1 MRGSGPGDGEKVE
14 EMNAG
19 SEHTDA
25 VPLASRQTQPPEETQ
40 VLPQAQAQEREEAAE
55 REDAREPEETIEP
68 VVEAAT
74 IEDAVLDTAPASPFA
89 EPAAKHGPHT
99 DPVPLRAPSEPPATG
114 TFSAERLA
122 AKALEARL
130 LGGERKL
137 RRREVAAGAGLSLL
151 SARKLWRAL
160 GFPNLGDEDVAFTE
174 RDQAALST
182 VVDLVRTGKL
192 TEEAAISVTRSIG
205 QMTDRMVV
213 WQIEALVED
222 MVHQQGV
229 PDAVARKRLVNELPA
244 LVDALEEML
253 VYSWRRQLNAGVQ
266 RLAVRAEAGLQA
278 SEEGREGDEDD
289 APLPLARAVGFAD
302 LVSYTSLSR
311 RMNEKTLA
319 QLVQRFENKCAEII
333 SVGGGR
339 LVKTVGDEVLYIA
352 ETPAA
357 GAEIS
362 LALAE
367 AFTQDEIL
375 PEARVSL
382 VWGRILSRLGD
393 IYGPTV
399 NLAARLTALADP
411 GTVLVDS
418 VTAAALD
425 SDERF
430 VLVPQPVETV
440 RGFGEILPVL
450 LSRGSGRGLV
460 LD

>member
-1 MRGSGPGDGEKVE
+1 MSVEDQPSGEDLDQEF
-14 EMNAG
+14 
-19 SEHTDA
+19 DA
-25 VPLASRQTQPPEETQ
+25 VPEPSVDEDT
-40 VLPQAQAQEREEAAE
+40 EAG
-55 REDAREPEETIEP
+55 P
-68 VVEAAT
+68 
-74 IEDAVLDTAPASPFA
+74 APASVPT
-89 EPAAKHGPHT
+89 GP
-99 DPVPLRAPSEPPATG
+99 PTG
-114 TFSAERLA
+114 VMSAERLA
-122 AKALEARL
+122 IKALEAKL

-137 RRREVAAGAGLSLL
+137 RRREVAAGAGVSIL
-151 SARKLWRAL
+151 SARKIWRAL
-160 GFPNLGDEDVAFTE
+160 GFPNFGDEDVAFTE
-174 RDQAALST
+174 RDQDALSSIL
-182 VVDLVRTGKL
+182 DLVRAGLL

-222 MVHQQGV
+222 MVSEQGI
-229 PDAVARKRLVNELPA
+229 PDAVARKQLVRQLPA
-244 LVDALEEML
+244 LVDSLEEIL
-253 VYSWRRQLNAGVQ
+253 VYSYRRQLNAGVQ

-289 APLPLARAVGFAD
+289 SPLPLARAVGFAD

-362 LALAE
+362 LALAQ
-367 AFTQDEIL
+367 AFTEDEIL
-375 PEARVSL
+375 PQCRVSM

-399 NLAARLTALADP
+399 NLAARLTTLAQP
-411 GTVLVDS
+411 GTVLVDAM
-418 VTAAALD
+418 TAAALGQD
-425 SDERF
+425 DRF
-430 VLVPQPVETV
+430 VLVPQKSENV
-440 RGFGEILPVL
+440 RGFGEIHPVML
-450 LSRGSGRGLV
+450 ARGRGRGLV

>member
-1 MRGSGPGDGEKVE
+1 
-14 EMNAG
+14 MNDEDQQERQDA
-19 SEHTDA
+19 A
-25 VPLASRQTQPPEETQ
+25 VPAAPESAR
-40 VLPQAQAQEREEAAE
+40 PYAA
-55 REDAREPEETIEP
+55 P
-68 VVEAAT
+68 
-74 IEDAVLDTAPASPFA
+74 
-89 EPAAKHGPHT
+89 
-99 DPVPLRAPSEPPATG
+99 PVPGFSVAANPPTG
-114 TFSAERLA
+114 TLSAERLA
-122 AKALEARL
+122 AKALETRL

-160 GFPNLGDEDVAFTE
+160 GFPNFGDDDVAFTE

-182 VVDLVRTGKL
+182 VVDLVRSGML

-222 MVHQQGV
+222 MVHEQGV
-229 PDAVARKRLVNELPA
+229 TDAVARKQLVNDLPA

-319 QLVQRFENKCAEII
+319 RLVQRFENKCAEII

-362 LALAE
+362 LALAQ
-367 AFTQDEIL
+367 AFTEDEIL
-375 PEARVSL
+375 PEARVAM

-399 NLAARLTALADP
+399 NLAARLTTLADP

-418 VTAAALD
+418 MTASALD
-425 SDERF
+425 RDERF
-430 VLVPQPVETV
+430 VLVPQPAENV
-440 RGFGEILPVL
+440 RGFGEIHPVL
-450 LSRGSGRGLV
+450 LSRGLGKGLI

>member
-1 MRGSGPGDGEKVE
+1 
-14 EMNAG
+14 MNAENVRQEAELMAEEP
-19 SEHTDA
+19 SQVPDA
-25 VPLASRQTQPPEETQ
+25 
-40 VLPQAQAQEREEAAE
+40 
-55 REDAREPEETIEP
+55 
-68 VVEAAT
+68 VVEAAAL
-74 IEDAVLDTAPASPFA
+74 EAAVLDTVDEGGIAALSDDVSSREAADDATLAGTGEAPDDAEADGAATAPATA
-89 EPAAKHGPHT
+89 VEPTAAATDDGPT
-99 DPVPLRAPSEPPATG
+99 ADAATAPTG
-114 TFSAERLA
+114 TVSAERLA
-122 AKALEARL
+122 AKALETRL

-160 GFPNLGDEDVAFTE
+160 GFANLGDEDVAFTE
-174 RDQAALST
+174 RDQEALST
-182 VVDLVRTGKL
+182 IVDLVRTGKL
-192 TEEAAISVTRSIG
+192 TEEAAISITRAIG

-222 MVHQQGV
+222 MVQNQGLT
-229 PDAVARKRLVNELPA
+229 DAVARKRLVSELPS
-244 LVDALEEML
+244 LVEPLEEIL
-253 VYSWRRQLNAGVQ
+253 VYSWRRQLNAAVQ
-266 RLAVRAEAGLQA
+266 RLAVRAEAGLQS

-362 LALAE
+362 LALAR
-367 AFTQDEIL
+367 AFTEDEIL
-375 PEARVSL
+375 PEARVAM

-418 VTAAALD
+418 MTAAALEN
-425 SDERF
+425 DERF
-430 VLVPQPVETV
+430 VLVPRPAEDV
-440 RGFGEILPVL
+440 RGFGEIQPVQLLP
-450 LSRGSGRGLV
+450 GSGRGLI

>member
-1 MRGSGPGDGEKVE
+1 
-14 EMNAG
+14 MNDDDPRSNRA
-19 SEHTDA
+19 TDA
-25 VPLASRQTQPPEETQ
+25 VEVT
-40 VLPQAQAQEREEAAE
+40 
-55 REDAREPEETIEP
+55 DA
-68 VVEAAT
+68 VVEA
-74 IEDAVLDTAPASPFA
+74 
-89 EPAAKHGPHT
+89 PHT
-99 DPVPLRAPSEPPATG
+99 G
-114 TFSAERLA
+114 TLSAERIA
-122 AKALEARL
+122 AKTLEARL

-160 GFPNLGDEDVAFTE
+160 GFPNLGDDDVAFTE
-174 RDQAALST
+174 RDQAALNT
-182 VVDLVRTGKL
+182 VVDLVRSGNL
-192 TEEAAISVTRSIG
+192 TEDAAISVTRAIG

-222 MVHQQGV
+222 MVHEQGLT
-229 PDAVARKRLVNELPA
+229 DAQARKRLVHELPA
-244 LVDALEEML
+244 LVDPLEQML

-319 QLVQRFENKCAEII
+319 KLVQRFENKCAEII

-367 AFTQDEIL
+367 AFTRDEIL
-375 PEARVSL
+375 PEARVAM

-399 NLAARLTALADP
+399 NLAARLTTLADP

-418 VTAAALD
+418 MTAAALD
-425 SDERF
+425 QDERF
-430 VLVPQPVETV
+430 VLIPQEVENV
-440 RGFGEILPVL
+440 RGFGEIQPVVL
-450 LSRGSGRGLV
+450 ARGQGKGLV

>member
-1 MRGSGPGDGEKVE
+1 MSVEDQQSGEDLDQEF
-14 EMNAG
+14 
-19 SEHTDA
+19 DA
-25 VPLASRQTQPPEETQ
+25 VPEPSVDEDTDSGPAPVAVQAGPP
-40 VLPQAQAQEREEAAE
+40 
-55 REDAREPEETIEP
+55 
-68 VVEAAT
+68 
-74 IEDAVLDTAPASPFA
+74 
-89 EPAAKHGPHT
+89 
-99 DPVPLRAPSEPPATG
+99 TG
-114 TFSAERLA
+114 VMSAERLA
-122 AKALEARL
+122 IKALESKL

-137 RRREVAAGAGLSLL
+137 RRREVAAGAGVSIL
-151 SARKLWRAL
+151 SARKIWRAL
-160 GFPNLGDEDVAFTE
+160 GFPNFGDEDVAFTE

-182 VVDLVRTGKL
+182 ILDLVRAGVL

-222 MVHQQGV
+222 MVSEQGI
-229 PDAVARKRLVNELPA
+229 PDAVARKQLVGQLPG
-244 LVDALEEML
+244 LVDSLEEIL
-253 VYSWRRQLNAGVQ
+253 VYSYRRQLNAGVQ

-289 APLPLARAVGFAD
+289 SPLPLARAVGFAD

-362 LALAE
+362 LALAQ
-367 AFTQDEIL
+367 AFTEDEIL
-375 PEARVSL
+375 PQCRVSM

-399 NLAARLTALADP
+399 NLAARLTTLAQP
-411 GTVLVDS
+411 GTVLVDAM
-418 VTAAALD
+418 TAAALGQD
-425 SDERF
+425 DRF
-430 VLVPQPVETV
+430 VLVPQKSENV
-440 RGFGEILPVL
+440 RGFGEIHPVML
-450 LSRGSGRGLV
+450 ARGRGKGLV

>member
-1 MRGSGPGDGEKVE
+1 MSVEDQQSGKDLDE
-14 EMNAG
+14 EF
-19 SEHTDA
+19 DA
-25 VPLASRQTQPPEETQ
+25 VPEPSVDDDTEP
-40 VLPQAQAQEREEAAE
+40 AQA
-55 REDAREPEETIEP
+55 P
-68 VVEAAT
+68 VT
-74 IEDAVLDTAPASPFA
+74 T
-89 EPAAKHGPHT
+89 GP
-99 DPVPLRAPSEPPATG
+99 PTG
-114 TFSAERLA
+114 VMSAERLA
-122 AKALEARL
+122 IKALEARL

-137 RRREVAAGAGLSLL
+137 RRREVAAGAGVSIL

-160 GFPNLGDEDVAFTE
+160 GFPNFGDEDVAFTD

-182 VVDLVRTGKL
+182 ILDLVRAGIL

-222 MVHQQGV
+222 MVQEQGI
-229 PDAVARKRLVNELPA
+229 PDAVARKQLVGQLPA
-244 LVDALEEML
+244 LVDSLEEIL
-253 VYSWRRQLNAGVQ
+253 VYSYRRQLNAGVQ

-289 APLPLARAVGFAD
+289 SPLPLARAVGFAD

-319 QLVQRFENKCAEII
+319 QMVQRFENKCAEII

-362 LALAE
+362 LALAQ
-367 AFTQDEIL
+367 AFTEDEIL
-375 PEARVSL
+375 PQARVSM

-399 NLAARLTALADP
+399 NLAARLTTLAQP
-411 GTVLVDS
+411 GTVLVDAM
-418 VTAAALD
+418 TAAALGQ
-425 SDERF
+425 DERF
-430 VLVPQPVETV
+430 VLVPQKSENV
-440 RGFGEILPVL
+440 RGFGEIHPVML
-450 LSRGSGRGLV
+450 ARGRGKGLV